1 MKYDELLNRAESR
14 LQEAGILE
22 NASDAWILFENV
34 FHMNRSR
41 YFLEKTAEIG
51 EEEQRKVLLYNK
63 YIEERCKHKPVQYIT
78 GIWTFMG
85 LEFEVNEHVLIPR
98 FDTECLVEQ
107 AVRFIRQ
114 FRKNGQGKDC
124 VRVLDLCTGS
134 GCIAVSIK
142 KICNDCLIDMSASDI
157 SEKALDTAKRNAGRQ
172 NVEVDFIHSDLFEN
186 IEQDSKFDVIVSNPP
201 YIRTEDIPSLMPEV
215 REFEPLT
222 ALDGDVDCLRFYR
235 RIIEEGKDYL
245 QTGGVLLFEIGCDQG
260 AEVRL
265 LLEERGY
272 TEIEVMKDLAGL
284 DRVVTARYP
293 GI

>member
-1 MKYDELLNRAESR
+1 M
-14 LQEAGILE
+14 
-22 NASDAWILFENV
+22 
-34 FHMNRSR
+34 
-41 YFLEKTAEIG
+41 
-51 EEEQRKVLLYNK
+51 
-63 YIEERCKHKPVQYIT
+63 
-78 GIWTFMG
+78 
-85 LEFEVNEHVLIPR
+85 
-98 FDTECLVEQ
+98 
-107 AVRFIRQ
+107 
-114 FRKNGQGKDC
+114 
-124 VRVLDLCTGS
+124 
-134 GCIAVSIK
+134 
-142 KICNDCLIDMSASDI
+142 
-157 SEKALDTAKRNAGRQ
+157 
-172 NVEVDFIHSDLFEN
+172 EVDFIHSDLFEN

-222 ALDGDVDCLRFYR
+222 ALDGDVDGLRFYR

>member
-1 MKYDELLNRAESR
+1 
-14 LQEAGILE
+14 
-22 NASDAWILFENV
+22 
-34 FHMNRSR
+34 
-41 YFLEKTAEIG
+41 
-51 EEEQRKVLLYNK
+51 
-63 YIEERCKHKPVQYIT
+63 
-78 GIWTFMG
+78 
-85 LEFEVNEHVLIPR
+85 
-98 FDTECLVEQ
+98 
-107 AVRFIRQ
+107 
-114 FRKNGQGKDC
+114 
-124 VRVLDLCTGS
+124 
-134 GCIAVSIK
+134 
-142 KICNDCLIDMSASDI
+142 MSASDI

-222 ALDGDVDCLRFYR
+222 ALDGDVDGLRFYR